1 MIEMKDKPLKII
13 CYCRIGNDREEEIN
27 TEEKK
32 LQIKLNERLKKLY
45 YPHKTNYFIPKLNFD
60 GKRKSCL

>member
-1 MIEMKDKPLKII
+1 MIEMKDKPLKVI

-32 LQIKLNERLKKLY
+32 LQIK
-45 YPHKTNYFIPKLNFD
+45 
-60 GKRKSCL
+60 